1 MPVPR
6 ISRLDGTGAC
16 DSTAPAA
23 TPMMTIIS
31 RLLNSN
37 DGETRYSPAELPH
50 ATPPTADMMRMPV
63 HHLRVC
69 AASVM
74 RVMS

>member
-16 DSTAPAA
+16 DNTAAAA
-23 TPMMTIIS
+23 TPMITIIS
-31 RLLNSN
+31 RLLNSR
-37 DGETRYSPAELPH
+37 DGDIRYSPAEQPH
-50 ATPPTADMMRMPV
+50 ATPPTADITCMPV

-69 AASVM
+69 GASVM
-74 RVMS
+74 RVRS